1 MKGENC
7 DNLQQ
12 LVNTVIDNAV
22 FPDEKMLGKRSAFV
36 DHVKTF
42 HQEAHIPIDAD
53 YRGIILMSAHQPNLF
68 PYSGVVRKLTL
79 VHAVAEQIRDTLG
92 SPVMELFCFA
102 DQDFADERYFREAQ
116 LPSVRS
122 KNGTLELRLAVPAAY
137 GKKLMRAVPKPGEA
151 QVDQL
156 KHQITRWVKES
167 TESIIKHSR
176 QLALDVPDL
185 VVDTQATFELIDKAY
200 EKSVSMADFNAFF
213 LAYLCVE
220 FGFGTTFA
228 RFSQCQQTFADEI
241 TFMLEHFDRY
251 AQLMGQERT
260 QSAFVTPAPLW
271 YHCPC
276 DGKADVKFMSS
287 PNTGLAATCR
297 ACNATEE
304 FEGDVRSAVQQM
316 LPDVSLR
323 AEAMLLAFS
332 GIGISY
338 YVGGKGGTEYL
349 KRSERVA
356 AGLHIPFPVT
366 SIWRPRDVYAGF
378 GQLDALLELLR
389 IRAEY
394 NFANDERTCDP
405 TVLNNELGSLLSGID
420 EAVSTL
426 DKLKATVASRK
437 VEGFKETIG
446 VIVHIQQQLK
456 TQLNRS
462 KIARDRSITTN
473 VTTTLSVIPSILDYT
488 INIGAKRVAAQWLE
502 TLQSNRSFETD
513 VPLATTA
520 SAEALFNAI
529 KQVCDGELLE

>member
-7 DNLQQ
+7 DNLRQ
-12 LVNTVIDNAV
+12 LVKIVVDNAV
-22 FPDEKMLGKRSAFV
+22 FPDEKMLSKRSTFV
-36 DHVKTF
+36 EHVKTF
-42 HQEAHIPIDAD
+42 HHEAHIPIDAD
-53 YRGIILMSAHQPNLF
+53 YRGIVLMSAHQPNLF

-79 VHAVAEQIRDTLG
+79 VHAVAEQVRNTLG
-92 SPVMELFCFA
+92 SSVTELFCFA

-122 KNGTLELRLAVPAAY
+122 KNGALELRLAVPAAY
-137 GKKLMRAVPKPGEA
+137 GKKLMRAVPKPDEA

-156 KHQITRWVKES
+156 KNQIKRWTRES
-167 TESIIKHSR
+167 TESIIKHS
-176 QLALDVPDL
+176 QELALGVPDI
-185 VVDTQATFELIDKAY
+185 VVDTQATFELIDKAH

-213 LAYLCVE
+213 LTYLCVE
-220 FGFGTTFA
+220 FGFDTTFA
-228 RFSQCQQTFADEI
+228 RFSQCQQIFVDEI
-241 TFMLEHFDRY
+241 AFMFEHFDRY
-251 AQLMGQERT
+251 AQLMGQELK
-260 QSAFVTPAPLW
+260 QSAFVTPAPIW

-276 DGKADVKFMSS
+276 DGKADVKLVSS
-287 PNTGLAATCR
+287 RYTGLTATCR
-297 ACNATEE
+297 ACNTTTE
-304 FEGDVRSAVQQM
+304 FEGDVRSAVEQM

-332 GIGISY
+332 GIGITY

-356 AGLHIPFPVT
+356 AGLHIPFPVI
-366 SIWRPRDVYAGF
+366 SIWRPRDVYAGV

-394 NFANDERTCDP
+394 NLANDERTCDP
-405 TVLNNELGSLLSGID
+405 NVLNSELGSLLSGID

-426 DKLKATVASRK
+426 DRLKVAVASRK
-437 VEGFKETIG
+437 LEGFKETIG

-462 KIARDRSITTN
+462 KIARDRSITSN

-488 INIGAKRVAAQWLE
+488 VNIGAKRVAAQWLDM
-502 TLQSNRSFETD
+502 LQSNKPFETN

-520 SAEALFNAI
+520 SAEALFDAI
-529 KQVCDGELLE
+529 KQVCNGELLE